1 MTEEAEF
8 GKIYN
13 LEVTS
18 IPTNK
23 PDIRIDYPDVIYKT
37 EVQKYLAVIDDIIQQ
52 HKLGRPVL
60 VGTISIEKSEYLS
73 NLLKQR
79 GIKHNVLNAKH
90 HEKEAHIIAQ
100 AGRYGAVTIATNMAG
115 RGTDILLGGNAE
127 YLAKADL
134 DERGITEQTPNY
146 EKLKNEALEKARA
159 ITTYEHSKV
168 VDAGG
173 LHVIGTERHESRRID
188 NQLRGRA
195 ARQGDPGS
203 TRFFLSLEDN
213 LMRIFGGDAIKN
225 LMTMLNLPENTAID
239 NPMITKRIK
248 SAQKRV
254 ETFHFDIRKQVLD
267 YDDVINIQREKFY
280 HQRRKVL
287 SGKGLYSDII
297 YMMECEVDR
306 IMRSYISPE
315 QKVEEYIYE
324 DLETMIKELHSIV
337 PPLTGVI
344 EVKDIQNM
352 RFEPMYDKIKDF
364 VIQAYKDHEIEIINF
379 YNKVITEYD
388 SDTPLQE
395 PFTED
400 NVMRQLEKDILLKV
414 VDSKWVDHLTNIR
427 MLQDGIG
434 LRAYGQKDPLIEYKK
449 ESFDMFNKM
458 MFDIQA
464 ETVQYLFR
472 TKFGVQVVN
481 PDETV

>member
-1 MTEEAEF
+1 
-8 GKIYN
+8 
-13 LEVTS
+13 
-18 IPTNK
+18 
-23 PDIRIDYPDVIYKT
+23 
-37 EVQKYLAVIDDIIQQ
+37 
-52 HKLGRPVL
+52 
-60 VGTISIEKSEYLS
+60 
-73 NLLKQR
+73 
-79 GIKHNVLNAKH
+79 
-90 HEKEAHIIAQ
+90 
-100 AGRYGAVTIATNMAG
+100 
-115 RGTDILLGGNAE
+115 
-127 YLAKADL
+127 
-134 DERGITEQTPNY
+134 
-146 EKLKNEALEKARA
+146 
-159 ITTYEHSKV
+159 
-168 VDAGG
+168 
-173 LHVIGTERHESRRID
+173 
-188 NQLRGRA
+188 
-195 ARQGDPGS
+195 
-203 TRFFLSLEDN
+203 
-213 LMRIFGGDAIKN
+213 
-225 LMTMLNLPENTAID
+225 
-239 NPMITKRIK
+239 
-248 SAQKRV
+248 
-254 ETFHFDIRKQVLD
+254 DIRKQVLD

-324 DLETMIKELHSIV
+324 DLETMIKELHSVV